1 MTPNQ
6 IKMAKLRAM
15 KKKKV
20 GKKGGCAG
28 PKCMCG
34 CGKKG
39 QCGEGARLK
48 AAAEAAKK
56 AAKAAAEA
64 AKKAAKFAKEHRKEI
79 AGGIGAAAAIGSQ
92 LTGNKALSTVSD
104 IADVLGRGR
113 GQRGRGFN
121 TGELHNASNLNSN
134 SAIAATGQLIF

>member
-15 KKKKV
+15 RGKKKV

-48 AAAEAAKK
+48 AAAAAAKK

-79 AGGIGAAAAIGSQ
+79 AGGIGAAAALGSQ
-92 LTGNKALSTVSD
+92 LTGNKTLSTVSN
-104 IADVLGRGR
+104 IADVLGSGR
-113 GQRGRGFN
+113 RGRGFN

-134 SAIAATGQLIF
+134 SAIASTGQLIF